1 MNGVDDY
8 KYRDLPLSPQIIA
21 EIAVRKFAGQ
31 VVKRDAI
38 RAAVVAHHLENG
50 GQLSLTD
57 PLIQTKKALSDLASK
72 GLAEKTGAYGLWRF
86 PDRDDAF
93 TVEETED
100 DLLDPSDSY
109 NPITVL
115 EWVGVGSQLVYVYS
129 FPTYADHAHVSGEL
143 LWPCKIGRS
152 DRQSIDR
159 ISEQV
164 GTSSP
169 EWPIV
174 YLAIRCDDS
183 RLLERYL
190 HSALRL
196 SGNYLADVPGAEWFR
211 TSPNKV
217 KELVSSVAPHLLDG
231 SSSPKL

>member
-1 MNGVDDY
+1 MNEAGEY
-8 KYRDLPLSPQIIA
+8 KYKNLPLSPAMIA
-21 EIAVRKFAGQ
+21 EIVVRKFAGQ
-31 VVKRDAI
+31 VVKREAI
-38 RAAVVAHHLENG
+38 REAVVAHHLENG
-50 GQLSLTD
+50 GQLSQTD
-57 PLIQTKKALSDLASK
+57 PMEQTKKALSDLEKK

-86 PDRDDAF
+86 PDHDDAF
-93 TVEETED
+93 TVEEINED
-100 DLLDPSDSY
+100 VIDASESY

-129 FPTYADHAHVSGEL
+129 FRTYADHAKSSGEPC
-143 LWPCKIGRS
+143 WPCKIGRT
-152 DRQSIDR
+152 DRQSLDR

-196 SGNYLADVPGAEWFR
+196 SGGYMADVPGAEWFR
-211 TSPNKV
+211 TSPRQV
-217 KELVSSVAPHLLDG
+217 KDLVASVAPQLLEDN
-231 SSSPKL
+231 PT